1 VIGVIDVQ
9 LTLSEDFDSSTSA
22 NLHNLK
28 EPLRLSEAT
37 AQTPWP
43 KSQKPFEVIDNVV
56 MYDLLIYKVLLY
68 ITVQVLAVVYN
79 KAR

>member
-37 AQTPWP
+37 AQTP
-43 KSQKPFEVIDNVV
+43 
-56 MYDLLIYKVLLY
+56 
-68 ITVQVLAVVYN
+68 
-79 KAR
+79 